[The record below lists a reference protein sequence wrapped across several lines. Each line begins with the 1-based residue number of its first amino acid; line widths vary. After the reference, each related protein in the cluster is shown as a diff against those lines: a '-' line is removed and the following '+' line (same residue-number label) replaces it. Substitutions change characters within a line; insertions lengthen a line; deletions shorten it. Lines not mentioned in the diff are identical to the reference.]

1 MQTKLQNEVNTQNE
15 HTLQSFTA
23 SKKTD
28 LKCGDLVKILD
39 DRGNPIE
46 YGYLLKEPVKKN
58 GVLLVNIKTQRT
70 NKTVEMAI
78 TNAIQK
84 I

>member
-1 MQTKLQNEVNTQNE
+1 
-15 HTLQSFTA
+15 
-23 SKKTD
+23 

-39 DRGNPIE
+39 DQGNPIE
-46 YGYLLKEPVKKN
+46 YGYLLKEPVKNN
-58 GVLLVNIKTQRT
+58 GVLLLHIKTQRT
-70 NKTVEMAI
+70 NKTVEMAL